1 MTDTATFFRDLERE
15 QDPKSVVEIL
25 RVAKDDP
32 VFASIAR
39 RLFDPFKLWLRT
51 SPDLPELREE
61 DLDAANEALCHEW
74 SYFADFLAE
83 RDLTH
88 LSNDELSN
96 FRVSKAW
103 PIYAR
108 ILAKRFNS
116 EIVSRELVAGE
127 LGTIAHWSIGT
138 SVDAKMVEY
147 PTGVQ
152 PFIQGTRCLALVS
165 SPFTKGRD
173 VWFVS
178 KTGLPFPVPVPENV
192 REAILAVDYSDLP
205 GRFHDGLVLDGVINM
220 AGYTLFD
227 ILPLSEFRVPERGA
241 VFEDRAAT
249 LVTLSFPDP
258 VHTVPT
264 IVVKDREHLI
274 EVVSDLAKNH
284 DFPRCLVKRLQAPY
298 PYYAA
303 HYGTASWVRAE
314 SIISAEDQP

>member
-1 MTDTATFFRDLERE
+1 MTDTATFFWDLERE
-15 QDPKSVVEIL
+15 QDVKSVIDIL
-25 RVAKDDP
+25 RKAKDDP

-39 RLFDPFKLWLRT
+39 RLFDPFKLWQRHS

-61 DLDAANEALCHEW
+61 DLDAANEALSREW
-74 SYFADFLAE
+74 SYFADFLSE

-88 LSNDELSN
+88 LNDEELSN
-96 FRVSKAW
+96 FRGSKAW

-108 ILAKRFNS
+108 ILAKQFDS
-116 EIVSRELVAGE
+116 EIVTRELVAGE
-127 LGTIAHWSIGT
+127 LGTITSWFIGT
-138 SVDAKMVEY
+138 PVDATEVEY
-147 PTGVQ
+147 PAGVQ
-152 PFIQGTRCLALVS
+152 PFITGTRCIALVS
-165 SPFTKGRD
+165 SPFTKERD

-205 GRFHDGLVLDGVINM
+205 GRYHDGLVLDGVINM

-227 ILPLSEFRVPERGA
+227 LLPLSEFREQERSE
-241 VFEDRAAT
+241 VFEERARL

-264 IVVKDREHLI
+264 IVVNNRDHLI
-274 EVVSDLAKNH
+274 DVVADLAKNH
-284 DFPRCLVKRLQAPY
+284 DFPRCLVKRLQDPY

-303 HYGTASWVRAE
+303 HYGTSSWVRAE
-314 SIISAEDQP
+314 SVIAAED